1 MDFCLASR
9 DTRLPKDV
17 RIYQDDADKIL
28 PVILH
33 DIGLTQLSEEVLV
46 VGNDDQLEVRVVL
59 PLVDNTAIV
68 S

>member
-17 RIYQDDADKIL
+17 RIYREDADKIL

-33 DIGLTQLSEEVLV
+33 DIGLTQLSEEVLIV
-46 VGNDDQLEVRVVL
+46 CNDDQLEVRVVL

>member
-17 RIYQDDADKIL
+17 RIHRDDADKIL

-46 VGNDDQLEVRVVL
+46 VCNDDQLEVRVVL

>member
-46 VGNDDQLEVRVVL
+46 VCNDDQLEVRVVL
-59 PLVDNTAIV
+59 PLVDNTPIV

>member
-33 DIGLTQLSEEVLV
+33 DIGLTQLSEEVLIV
-46 VGNDDQLEVRVVL
+46 CNDDQLEVRVVL